1 MSVRALVLKSTGN
14 LFRLCTDTGH
24 VLMANLAGKIRL
36 ELRKSTS
43 PVVVGDYVEVEQS
56 TDGALITKIYPRK
69 NYIIRKSLNLSKQT
83 HILAA
88 NIDQAF
94 LLATLV
100 FPRTSTGFIDR
111 FLITTEAY
119 QIPAKI
125 IFNKSDLLDAELKK
139 SQQEVIAMYTSIGYD
154 CVEISALSEVDVDS
168 IREQLKGKLTLLA
181 GHSGAGKSTLINNI
195 QPNLNL
201 KTGNLS
207 AVHLKGK
214 HTTTFSELHKL
225 DTGGYIIDTPGIK
238 ELGLVE
244 MRKEEVGHYFPEF
257 RNLMNQC
264 KFNNCT
270 HTIEPNCAVIKALEE
285 GKIYTERYHNY
296 LGILNSDE
304 TEWNEWENK

>member
-1 MSVRALVLKSTGN
+1 MSVRALILKSTGN
-14 LFRLCTDTGH
+14 LYRVCTDADE

-43 PVVVGDYVEVEQS
+43 PVVVGDYVEIEQS
-56 TDGALITKIYPRK
+56 GESALITKIYPRK

-100 FPRTSTGFIDR
+100 YPRTSTGFIDR
-111 FLITTEAY
+111 FLVTTEAY
-119 QIPAKI
+119 RIPAKI
-125 IFNKSDLLDAELKK
+125 IFNKVDLLDDELKK
-139 SQQEVIAMYTSIGYD
+139 MQKEVVEMYTSIGYD
-154 CVEISALSEVDVDS
+154 CIEISALKKEDVAIIAS
-168 IREQLKGKLTLLA
+168 KLQDKITLLA
-181 GHSGAGKSTLINNI
+181 GHSGAGKSTLVNNI
-195 QPNLNL
+195 QPNLHL

-207 AVHLKGK
+207 EIHLKGK

-225 DTGGYIIDTPGIK
+225 DAGGYIIDTPGIK

-244 MRKEEVGHYFPEF
+244 MKKEEVGHYFPEF
-257 RNLMNQC
+257 RKLMNDC

-270 HTIEPNCAVIKALEE
+270 HTNEPHCAVIKALEE

-296 LGILNSDE
+296 LGILNSEE
-304 TEWNEWENK
+304 TNWTAWENK

>member
-1 MSVRALVLKSTGN
+1 MRALVLKSTGN
-14 LFRLCTDTGH
+14 LYKLCTDKGDI
-24 VLMANLAGKIRL
+24 LMANLAGKIRL
-36 ELRKSTS
+36 ELRKTTS
-43 PVVVGDYVEVEQS
+43 PLVVGDNVEVEQS
-56 TDGALITKIYPRK
+56 NDGALITKIYPRK

-88 NIDQAF
+88 NIDQAY
-94 LLATLV
+94 LLVTLV

-111 FLITTEAY
+111 FLVTTEAY

-125 IFNKSDLLDAELKK
+125 IFNKIDLLDASFKK
-139 SQQEVIAMYTSIGYD
+139 VQQELVSMYTSLGYE
-154 CVEISALSEVDVDS
+154 CIEISALKREDVDKIKS
-168 IREQLKGKLTLLA
+168 SLKDKLTLIA

-195 QPNLNL
+195 QANLGL

-207 AVHLKGK
+207 AMHLKGK

-225 DTGGYIIDTPGIK
+225 DAGGYIIDTPGIK

-244 MRKEEVGHYFPEF
+244 MKKEEVGHYFPEF
-257 RNLMNQC
+257 RKLMNEC

-270 HTIEPNCAVIKALEE
+270 HTTEPNCAVIKALEE
-285 GKIYTERYHNY
+285 GKIDEERYHNY

-304 TEWNEWENK
+304 TNWTAWENK

>member
-1 MSVRALVLKSTGN
+1 
-14 LFRLCTDTGH
+14 
-24 VLMANLAGKIRL
+24 MANLAGKIRL
-36 ELRKSTS
+36 ELRKTTS
-43 PVVVGDYVEVEQS
+43 PLVVGDHVEVEQS
-56 TDGALITKIYPRK
+56 NDGALITKIYPRK

-94 LLATLV
+94 ILATLV

-111 FLITTEAY
+111 FIVTTEAY
-119 QIPAKI
+119 RIPAKI
-125 IFNKSDLLDAELKK
+125 IFNKTDLLDDELRKM
-139 SQQEVIAMYTSIGYD
+139 QQELVTMYTSIGYE
-154 CVEISALSEVDVDS
+154 CVEISALKKEDVNIIKDK
-168 IREQLKGKLTLLA
+168 LKDKITLLA

-195 QPNLNL
+195 QPNLSL

-207 AVHLKGK
+207 QIHSKGK

-225 DTGGYIIDTPGIK
+225 DDGGYIIDTPGIK

-244 MRKEEVGHYFPEF
+244 MKKEEVGHYFPEF

-285 GKIYTERYHNY
+285 GKIYEERYHNY
-296 LGILNSDE
+296 LGILNSEE
-304 TEWNEWENK
+304 TNWTAWENK